1 MPDQVRETG
10 CRLFEALE
18 LGAREVGVAVGG
30 GEVGHQ
36 ADDLD
41 RRCRQLG
48 QAPPAH
54 ARFQL
59 QMDAYALRNRVVRD
73 GQVEIG
79 VAGLGDL
86 AARGWAHDE
95 DANSWKLAAQRQGF
109 RDGRDA
115 QRERTLSQCHPCD
128 VDGSVPVGVGLD
140 DRPQLGAPERLAERT
155 DVAPNGAEVDGDL
168 RSMHTDGSFA
178 PLLPRRR
185 APWAGLRSDRSRSA
199 RSPGEPRAR
208 PPCGPRQPRRRPV
221 AARLPWQGT
230 LRRCR

>member
-41 RRCRQLG
+41 
-48 QAPPAH
+48 ASVPA
-54 ARFQL
+54 ARTGPTGPCPFQL

-86 AARGWAHDE
+86 AARRRAHDE
-95 DANSWKLAAQRQGF
+95 DANSWELAAQRQGF

-115 QRERTLSQCHPCD
+115 QRERTLAQCHPCH
-128 VDGSVPVGVGLD
+128 VDGPVPVGVGLD
-140 DRPQLGAPERLAERT
+140 DRPQLGTLERFAERT
-155 DVAPNGAEVDGDL
+155 
-168 RSMHTDGSFA
+168 
-178 PLLPRRR
+178 RRC
-185 APWAGLRSDRSRSA
+185 
-199 RSPGEPRAR
+199 GEPRR
-208 PPCGPRQPRRRPV
+208 GRS
-221 AARLPWQGT
+221 
-230 LRRCR
+230 